1 VGGELAY
8 RPGDVPALLTEDVML
23 RPVMPPAEVE
33 LLVTDF
39 RGELVPG
46 EDSPE
51 ARASLTRYHWLLQSF
66 CFDWRQLHALHGESQ
81 PGLREYRGLLE
92 RLRADSRK
100 LDGGLVMRSNG
111 IEAHRV
117 LEARLLR
124 HLLHDAASPR
134 A

>member
-1 VGGELAY
+1 VELTY
-8 RPGDVPALLTEDVML
+8 RPGHVPVLPTEDMVL

-33 LLVTDF
+33 LLVADF

-46 EDSPE
+46 DDTPDAG
-51 ARASLTRYHWLLQSF
+51 ARLPRYHWLLQSF
-66 CFDWRQLHALHGESQ
+66 CFDWRQLHVLRGESQ
-81 PGLREYRGLLE
+81 RGLREYRDLLDK
-92 RLRADSRK
+92 LRADSRA
-100 LDGGLVMRSNG
+100 LAGGLVMRSNG

-124 HLLHDAASPR
+124 HVLHDAASPR